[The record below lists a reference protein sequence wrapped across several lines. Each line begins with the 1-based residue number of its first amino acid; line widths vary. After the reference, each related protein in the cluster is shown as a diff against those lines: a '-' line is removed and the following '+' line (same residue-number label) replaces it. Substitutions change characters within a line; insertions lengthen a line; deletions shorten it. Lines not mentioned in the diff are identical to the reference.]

1 MIETHAHLYA
11 DKFEEDRAEMMERAA
26 EAGVEKFY
34 MPNIDHES
42 IEPMMEV
49 EAQYPNTI
57 ATMGVHPC
65 SVEKH
70 FEKQLYEVEDWLNK
84 RRFVAVGE
92 IGLDFYWDKSLM
104 KEQKEALK
112 IQINLAKQHQIPII
126 LHCRDSFQETYEI
139 VKELKDDNLT
149 GVFHCFTGNA
159 DEAQKV
165 IDLGFYLGIGGVVT
179 FKNGGLA
186 EHIPDIDINRIVLET
201 DAPYLAPTPKRG
213 KRNEPA
219 YLELIAQ
226 KIADL
231 KQIPIEELINITSKN
246 ANKLFAK

>member
-11 DKFEEDRAEMMERAA
+11 EKFDEDRAEMMDRATQ
-26 EAGVEKFY
+26 AGVTKFY

-49 EAQYPNTI
+49 EHKFSNTV

-84 RRFVAVGE
+84 RKFVAVGE

-104 KEQKEALK
+104 KEQKEALR
-112 IQINLAKQHQIPII
+112 IQIDLAKQHQIPII

-139 VKELKDDNLT
+139 VKEMKDDNLK

-159 DEAQKV
+159 DDAQKV
-165 IDLGFYLGIGGVVT
+165 IDLDFFLGIGGVVT

-186 EHIPDIDINRIVLET
+186 EHIPEIDINRIVLET
-201 DAPYLAPTPKRG
+201 DSPYLAPTPKRG

-231 KQIPIEELINITSKN
+231 KQMPMEELISITSNN
-246 ANKLFAK
+246 ANKLFA

>member
-11 DKFEEDRAEMMERAA
+11 QDFDEDRSEMMERAA

-42 IEPMMEV
+42 IDPMLEV
-49 EAQYPNTI
+49 EDKFSNTI

-84 RRFVAVGE
+84 RKFAAVGE

-104 KEQKEALK
+104 QEQKEALK
-112 IQINLAKQHQIPII
+112 IQIELAKKHRIPII
-126 LHCRDSFQETYEI
+126 LHCRDSFEETFEI
-139 VKELKDDNLT
+139 VKEMHDSSLR

-159 DEAQKV
+159 DDAKKV
-165 IDLGFYLGIGGVVT
+165 IDLGFFLGIGGVVT

-186 EHIPDIDINRIVLET
+186 EHIPEIDIDRIVLET
-201 DAPYLAPTPKRG
+201 DAPYLSPTPKRG
-213 KRNEPA
+213 KRNEPVH
-219 YLELIAQ
+219 LDIIAQ

-231 KQIPIEELINITSKN
+231 KSMSKEELIKVTSSN
-246 ANKLFAK
+246 ANKLFA

>member
-11 DKFEEDRAEMMERAA
+11 EKFDEDRAEMMDRAA
-26 EAGVEKFY
+26 QAGVEKFY

-42 IEPMMEV
+42 IESMMEV
-49 EAQYPNTI
+49 EDKYSNTI
-57 ATMGVHPC
+57 ATMGIHPC

-84 RRFVAVGE
+84 RKFVAVGE

-104 KEQKEALK
+104 KEQKEALR
-112 IQINLAKQHQIPII
+112 IQIDLAKKYQIPII
-126 LHCRDSFQETYEI
+126 LHCRDSFQETYKI
-139 VKELKDDNLT
+139 VKEMKDDSLK

-159 DEAQKV
+159 EDAQKV

-186 EHIPDIDINRIVLET
+186 EHIPDIDINRMVLET

-231 KQIPIEELINITSKN
+231 KQMPKEELISITSSN
-246 ANKLFAK
+246 AKALFA

>member
-11 DKFEEDRAEMMERAA
+11 EEFDEDRSEMMERAA

-34 MPNIDHES
+34 MPNIDHQS
-42 IEPMMEV
+42 IEPMLEV
-49 EAQYPNTI
+49 EDKFPNTL

-84 RRFVAVGE
+84 RKFVAVGE
-92 IGLDFYWDKSLM
+92 VGLDFYWDKSLI
-104 KEQKEALK
+104 KEQKEALR
-112 IQINLAKQHQIPII
+112 IQIELAKKHKTPII
-126 LHCRDSFQETYEI
+126 LHCRDSFEDTYDI
-139 VKELKDDNLT
+139 VKEMKDDSLK

-159 DEAQKV
+159 EDAQKV
-165 IDLGFYLGIGGVVT
+165 IDLGFYIGIGGVVT

-186 EHIPDIDINRIVLET
+186 EHISSINLDRMVLET
-201 DAPYLAPTPKRG
+201 DSPYLAPTPKRG

-219 YLELIAQ
+219 FLDLIAQ

-231 KQIPIEELINITSKN
+231 KQIRKEEVVSRTTSN
-246 ANKLFAK
+246 AIDLFS

>member
-11 DKFEEDRAEMMERAA
+11 EKFDEDREEMMERAVQ
-26 EAGVEKFY
+26 AGVEKFY

-49 EAQYPNTI
+49 EDRFSNTI

-84 RRFVAVGE
+84 RKFVAVGE

-104 KEQKEALK
+104 NEQKEALK
-112 IQINLAKQHQIPII
+112 IQIELAKKHHIPII
-126 LHCRDSFQETYEI
+126 LHCRDSFHETYEI
-139 VKELKDDNLT
+139 VKEMKDDNLK
-149 GVFHCFTGNA
+149 GVFHCFTGDA
-159 DEAQKV
+159 DDAKKV
-165 IDLGFYLGIGGVVT
+165 IDLDFYLGIGGVVT

-186 EHIPDIDINRIVLET
+186 EHIPNINIHRMVLET
-201 DAPYLAPTPKRG
+201 DSPYLAPTPKRG

-231 KQIPIEELINITSKN
+231 KQMPKEELIKITSNN
-246 ANKLFAK
+246 ANKLFA

>member
-11 DKFEEDRAEMMERAA
+11 DKFDEDREEMMERAA

-42 IEPMMEV
+42 IEPMLEV
-49 EAQYPNTI
+49 EDKFPNTI

-70 FEKQLYEVEDWLNK
+70 FEKQLYEVEEWLNK
-84 RRFVAVGE
+84 RSFVAVGE

-104 KEQKEALK
+104 DEQKEALK
-112 IQINLAKQHQIPII
+112 IQIELAKKHHIPII

-139 VKELKDDNLT
+139 VKEMNDEKLK
-149 GVFHCFTGNA
+149 GVFHCFSGSAA
-159 DEAQKV
+159 DAEKV

-186 EHIPDIDINRIVLET
+186 EHIPDIDISRMVLET
-201 DAPYLAPTPKRG
+201 DAPYLSPTPKRG

-219 YLELIAQ
+219 YLDLIVQ

-231 KQIPIEELINITSKN
+231 KEMPKEELINITSNN
-246 ANKLFAK
+246 ANALFA

>member
-11 DKFEEDRAEMMERAA
+11 EKFDEDREEMMERAVQ
-26 EAGVEKFY
+26 AGVEKFY

-49 EAQYPNTI
+49 EDRFSNTI

-84 RRFVAVGE
+84 RKFVAVGE

-112 IQINLAKQHQIPII
+112 IQIELAKKHHIPII
-126 LHCRDSFQETYEI
+126 LHCRDSFHETYEI
-139 VKELKDDNLT
+139 VKEMKDDNLK
-149 GVFHCFTGNA
+149 GVFHCFTGDA
-159 DEAQKV
+159 DDAKKV
-165 IDLGFYLGIGGVVT
+165 IDLDFYLGIGGVVT

-186 EHIPDIDINRIVLET
+186 EHIPNIDIHRMVLET
-201 DAPYLAPTPKRG
+201 DSPYLAPTPKRG

-231 KQIPIEELINITSKN
+231 KQMPKEELIKITSNN
-246 ANKLFAK
+246 ANKLFA